1 MAFTLN
7 IGKGDGAGSSGFG
20 KKASA
25 AIDKCKSMAPYMG
38 TLQDN
43 LTGGVDGGA
52 GTPGGFSPSVSP
64 NNMNTPG
71 PNYSSMANQNDDDRG
86 GNKRQT
92 IDEGPSGMSSTN
104 RREMTPKE
112 LLAKAVKLGV
122 PTTVLKKR
130 QAKEMARQTAN
141 VRNSKAPKTNSNQM
155 GEILGAG
162 PNESDKKK
170 KADEMARSGK
180 TPAKMMGKKY

>member
-52 GTPGGFSPSVSP
+52 GTPGGFSGNYGSP
-64 NNMNTPG
+64 NNMNVPG
-71 PNYSSMANQNDDDRG
+71 SMYSSMANQNDNTYVETTENEGYMSGVTRGGKKPKDGDVFDTDNDSQGTSTSTTVTGQNDSKNLTRAQQGKGVKVKRKVNTTKKDDRQYYPADHPKAG
-86 GNKRQT
+86 QIK
-92 IDEGPSGMSSTN
+92 PS
-104 RREMTPKE
+104 
-112 LLAKAVKLGV
+112 
-122 PTTVLKKR
+122 PT
-130 QAKEMARQTAN
+130 
-141 VRNSKAPKTNSNQM
+141 
-155 GEILGAG
+155 
-162 PNESDKKK
+162 
-170 KADEMARSGK
+170 
-180 TPAKMMGKKY
+180 KMMGKKY